1 MTLHGGFG
9 GLWQLQGLEQTE
21 LFRGGSADA
30 GVGLVSD
37 GGAVLLDAP
46 ELFQCLGRARCVS
59 GSFQA
64 HAHDAVHGQS
74 EEADQRMGADA
85 LG

>member
-1 MTLHGGFG
+1 MTLHGGFL

-30 GVGLVSD
+30 GVRLVAD

-46 ELFQCLGRARCVS
+46 ELLQCLGRARCMY

-64 HAHDAVHGQS
+64 HAHDAVHGRR
-74 EEADQRMGADA
+74 EEADQLMGADA